1 MARIKKIESCLAAY
15 TAFKLT
21 MPESLR
27 EECFRWLDTH
37 YSIMGALYLI
47 SRDALLAEE
56 IDVVKWATPYGLSR
70 EPEDPNATSFTIS
83 LFNGVMDKDA
93 LKDTI
98 DPEKYP
104 IILANHT
111 WGRGK
116 KRENTTLI
124 IDGNH
129 RLRKA
134 FLKGMKTIRAYYLPE
149 EYSKLIRNNYNL

>member
-1 MARIKKIESCLAAY
+1 MARIKKIECCLPAY

-21 MPESLR
+21 MPEDIR
-27 EECFRWLDTH
+27 EECFNWLNTT
-37 YSIMGALYLI
+37 YSVMGALYLI
-47 SRDALLAEE
+47 SRDALSCEE
-56 IDVVKWATPYGLSR
+56 IDVVKWATPYGLAR
-70 EPEDPNATSFTIS
+70 EPDALNSTSFTIS
-83 LFNGVMDKDA
+83 FFNGVIDKDA
-93 LKDTI
+93 LKDSI

-104 IILANHT
+104 IVLANHT